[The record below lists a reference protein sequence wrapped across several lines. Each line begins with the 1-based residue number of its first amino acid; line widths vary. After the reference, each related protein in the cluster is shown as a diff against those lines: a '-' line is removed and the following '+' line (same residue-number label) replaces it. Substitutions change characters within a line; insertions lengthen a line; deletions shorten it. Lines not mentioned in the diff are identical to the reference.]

1 MAVQLAPQE
10 IELSEYQANVFVEA
24 ENILRNDGYL
34 GEDLFEDTYVI
45 QKAMVEYIAMNI
57 TDIGTTAE
65 ISSDARQVY
74 NGVLDIV
81 ETADEPTPD
90 PSPTPSS
97 PRRSGSPRKSRRPLL
112 RGAGTAVPAQN
123 LGPSAGAANLAK
135 ARAAAGSPSG
145 RGNTGGSR
153 RGGSRRTPTGG
164 GRFFNQETLNP

>member
-81 ETADEPTPD
+81 ETADEPTPN

-97 PRRSGSPRKSRRPLL
+97 PRRSRRPLL

-123 LGPSAGAANLAK
+123 IGPSAGASNLAK
-135 ARAAAGSPSG
+135 ARASAGSPSG
-145 RGNTGGSR
+145 RGNTGV
-153 RGGSRRTPTGG
+153 
-164 GRFFNQETLNP
+164 NL

>member
-45 QKAMVEYIAMNI
+45 QKAMVEYISMNI

-74 NGVLDIV
+74 NGVLGIV
-81 ETADEPTPD
+81 ETADEATPN

-97 PRRSGSPRKSRRPLL
+97 PRRSGSPRRSTRPLL
-112 RGAGTAVPAQN
+112 RGVGTAVTEN
-123 LGPSAGAANLAK
+123 MSTSTGAANLAR
-135 ARAAAGSPSG
+135 AREAAGNPSG
-145 RGNTGGSR
+145 LGNTGV
-153 RGGSRRTPTGG
+153 
-164 GRFFNQETLNP
+164 NL

>member
-45 QKAMVEYIAMNI
+45 QKAMVEYVISNIASF
-57 TDIGTTAE
+57 GTSAS

-74 NGVLDIV
+74 NGILDIV

-90 PSPTPSS
+90 PAPTPTS
-97 PRRSGSPRKSRRPLL
+97 PVRSGSPRKSRRPLMT
-112 RGAGTAVPAQN
+112 GAGTARPEDNNVP
-123 LGPSAGAANLAK
+123 K
-135 ARAAAGSPSG
+135 ARAVNLEKA
-145 RGNTGGSR
+145 RNNNTGG
-153 RGGSRRTPTGG
+153 G
-164 GRFFNQETLNP
+164 GRLSTPGQANSI

>member
-57 TDIGTTAE
+57 TDIGTTSE

-81 ETADEPTPD
+81 ETADEPTPE
-90 PSPTPSS
+90 PAPTPSS
-97 PRRSGSPRKSRRPLL
+97 PRRSGSPRRSRRPLL
-112 RGAGTAVPAQN
+112 RGAGTAVPAN
-123 LGPSAGAANLAK
+123 VGPSAGAANLANV
-135 ARAAAGSPSG
+135 RAAAGSPSG
-145 RGNTGGSR
+145 RGNTGG
-153 RGGSRRTPTGG
+153 
-164 GRFFNQETLNP
+164 GRSIAGAGNSI

>member
-1 MAVQLAPQE
+1 MAAQASLQE

-45 QKAMVEYIAMNI
+45 QKAMVEYITMNI
-57 TDIGTTAE
+57 TDVGTSAE

-81 ETADEPTPD
+81 ETAEEPTPD

-97 PRRSGSPRKSRRPLL
+97 PRRSGSPRKSRRPLVV
-112 RGAGTAVPAQN
+112 GAGNPLPEQGITQIRQQN
-123 LGPSAGAANLAK
+123 IEK
-135 ARAAAGSPSG
+135 ARNNNSP
-145 RGNTGGSR
+145 T
-153 RGGSRRTPTGG
+153 TGG
-164 GRFFNQETLNP
+164 GPTRGGRRNIGGGGRTANQVTSRP

>member
-112 RGAGTAVPAQN
+112 TGAGTAVPAQN
-123 LGPSAGAANLAK
+123 MGPSAGAANLAK

-145 RGNTGGSR
+145 RGNIGGSR
-153 RGGSRRTPTGG
+153 RRPTGG
-164 GRFFNQETLNP
+164 GRFVNQETLNP

>member
-81 ETADEPTPD
+81 EIADEPTPD

-97 PRRSGSPRKSRRPLL
+97 PRRSRRPLL

-123 LGPSAGAANLAK
+123 IGPSAGASNLAK
-135 ARAAAGSPSG
+135 ARASAGSPSG
-145 RGNTGGSR
+145 RGNTGV
-153 RGGSRRTPTGG
+153 
-164 GRFFNQETLNP
+164 NL

>member
-45 QKAMVEYIAMNI
+45 QKAMVEYITMNI
-57 TDIGTTAE
+57 ADTGTTAE

-97 PRRSGSPRKSRRPLL
+97 PRRSGSPRRSRRPIMA
-112 RGAGTAVPAQN
+112 GAGTARPEDNNVPTARAVN
-123 LGPSAGAANLAK
+123 LQK
-135 ARAAAGSPSG
+135 ARNN
-145 RGNTGGSR
+145 NTGGGSPQDVRIQNSR
-153 RGGSRRTPTGG
+153 G
-164 GRFFNQETLNP
+164 

>member
-81 ETADEPTPD
+81 EIADEPTPD

-97 PRRSGSPRKSRRPLL
+97 PRRSGSPRRSRQPLL

-123 LGPSAGAANLAK
+123 MGPSAGVANLEK

-145 RGNTGGSR
+145 RGNTGGGR
-153 RGGSRRTPTGG
+153 RPSFRGG
-164 GRFFNQETLNP
+164 GRMANQAQFNL

>member
-81 ETADEPTPD
+81 ETADEVTPN

-112 RGAGTAVPAQN
+112 RGAGIAVPVQTMV
-123 LGPSAGAANLAK
+123 PTGAANLAK

-145 RGNTGGSR
+145 RGNTGG
-153 RGGSRRTPTGG
+153 GRRTASPGG
-164 GRFFNQETLNP
+164 GLTA

>member
-1 MAVQLAPQE
+1 MAVKLAPQE

-45 QKAMVEYIAMNI
+45 QKAMVEYITMNI
-57 TDIGTTAE
+57 ANIGTTAE

-81 ETADEPTPD
+81 ETADEPTPN

-97 PRRSGSPRKSRRPLL
+97 PRRSGSPRRSTRPLL
-112 RGAGTAVPAQN
+112 RGVGIAVPAQSMS
-123 LGPSAGAANLAK
+123 PTAGAQNLDR
-135 ARAAAGSPSG
+135 ARTAAGSPD
-145 RGNTGGSR
+145 
-153 RGGSRRTPTGG
+153 
-164 GRFFNQETLNP
+164 QA

>member
-74 NGVLDIV
+74 NGVLGIV
-81 ETADEPTPD
+81 ETADEPTPN

-97 PRRSGSPRKSRRPLL
+97 PRRSGSPRRSTRPLL
-112 RGAGTAVPAQN
+112 RGVGPAAPAQN
-123 LGPSAGAANLAK
+123 MGPSAGAENLAR

-145 RGNTGGSR
+145 RGNSR
-153 RGGSRRTPTGG
+153 NIGGG
-164 GRFFNQETLNP
+164 GRFAAQRQGNSI